1 MSTIVYVTGTD
12 TGVGKTVLSVVLT
25 RVLQARAFKPLCSGG
40 RADARQL
47 RAAQK
52 GGPPLDFIN
61 PWHFADPVTPLLA
74 ARREGRQVT
83 REAVVRH
90 VREGVVGARWVLVE
104 GAGGLL
110 SPLLPGAD
118 APELIHD
125 LEAIPVVVAV
135 NRLGVIHQVRAVCGL
150 LAPEA
155 RARAVV
161 VLMDPRCPDD
171 STADNPALLRELLGE
186 LPVLGFPRLSAAA
199 ARGLARGPMAPGV
212 RRAASRIAR
221 AIRAREDRAA
231 EKEG

>member
-52 GGPPLDFIN
+52 GRPPLDFIN

-90 VREGVVGARWVLVE
+90 VREGVVGA
-104 GAGGLL
+104 
-110 SPLLPGAD
+110 
-118 APELIHD
+118 
-125 LEAIPVVVAV
+125 
-135 NRLGVIHQVRAVCGL
+135 
-150 LAPEA
+150 
-155 RARAVV
+155 
-161 VLMDPRCPDD
+161 
-171 STADNPALLRELLGE
+171 
-186 LPVLGFPRLSAAA
+186 
-199 ARGLARGPMAPGV
+199 
-212 RRAASRIAR
+212 
-221 AIRAREDRAA
+221 
-231 EKEG
+231 

>member
-1 MSTIVYVTGTD
+1 MANFIYVTGTD

-25 RVLQARAFKPLCSGG
+25 RVLRARAFKPLCSGG
-40 RADARQL
+40 RGDARQL
-47 RAAQK
+47 RAAQA
-52 GGPPLDFIN
+52 GCPPLDFIN

-74 ARREGRQVT
+74 ARREGRRVT
-83 REAVVRH
+83 REAVVGH
-90 VREGVVGARWVLVE
+90 VREGAVGAGWVLVE

-150 LAPEA
+150 LAPVA

-161 VLMDPRCPDD
+161 VVMDPRRADD
-171 STADNPALLRELLGE
+171 STADNSALLGE
-186 LPVLGFPRLSAAA
+186 VLGNVPVLGFPRLSALE
-199 ARGLARGPMAPGV
+199 ARGLSSGPMAPAV
-212 RRAASRIAR
+212 RGAADRIAR
-221 AIRAREDRAA
+221 AIRARAG
-231 EKEG
+231 KKGG